1 MSTSGELR
9 RALTPSRR
17 RRTRTRA
24 KGRASRSVS
33 APSGDPGL
41 NDDPWAVDVNWGDGS
56 AHTTFN
62 ASSQGALAAQSHAY
76 ADNGS
81 YTVTVKVT
89 DKDRDSDSKTFT
101 AAVANVA
108 PTVTAASF
116 AGAAASCGTN
126 NATLT
131 VSFTDP
137 GPLGTWS
144 AAIDWNNDGRSTR
157 R

>member
-1 MSTSGELR
+1 VR
-9 RALTPSRR
+9 V
-17 RRTRTRA
+17 
-24 KGRASRSVS
+24 RASRAVP

-62 ASSQGALAAQSHAY
+62 ASSQGALAAQSHTY